1 MLGKKTIKV
10 AGRTKWITIL
20 EIIQYTLYTH
30 SWMEM
35 KIAIVD
41 QTLHCNL
48 FPSKALGQQ
57 WHTNETL
64 LTVHSV
70 STK

>member
-10 AGRTKWITIL
+10 AGQTKCITIV
-20 EIIQYTLYTH
+20 EIIQYTLYTQAIVLTEINGKIF

-41 QTLHCNL
+41 QPLHCNL
-48 FPSKALGQQ
+48 FPSKALG
-57 WHTNETL
+57 
-64 LTVHSV
+64 
-70 STK
+70 